1 MRGDS
6 PERINEYMQSKI
18 SYEHDEQIACGGVL
32 YIVATPIGN
41 LGDISARAI
50 EVLSMVDVIAAED
63 TRTTSALIGKL
74 GIGGRVGANLVSY
87 HEHNKARRRET
98 ILGYLEQGKK
108 VAVVSDAGT
117 PGISDPGE
125 DIVRCAIEAGYKVT
139 SVPGAVAFITALVMS
154 GMSTR
159 RFVFEG
165 FLPNDKKEHKQVL
178 ESLKYESR
186 TMILYEAPHRLVKTL
201 VELRDCFGAG
211 TRQVVLGREL
221 TKRYEE
227 VLRKSIDEWL
237 AYFESVAP
245 RGEYVLIVEGCVDGE
260 LLRRNETSFWSEM
273 SVEEH
278 FQHYV
283 AGGMKRNDAVKSVAL
298 DRGVPKREIYD
309 VVMK

>member
-1 MRGDS
+1 MS
-6 PERINEYMQSKI
+6 VNINEKMNEKEFYEDNGQSLG
-18 SYEHDEQIACGGVL
+18 GGVL
-32 YIVATPIGN
+32 YVVATPIGN

-63 TRTTSALIGKL
+63 TRTTSALISKL
-74 GIGGRVGANLVSY
+74 GIGEHVSANMVSY
-87 HEHNKARRRET
+87 HEHNKAMRRET
-98 ILGYLEQGKK
+98 ILGYLDQGKN
-108 VAVVSDAGT
+108 VALVSDAGT

-139 SVPGAVAFITALVMS
+139 AIPGAVAFITALVMS

-201 VELRDCFGAG
+201 SELREYVGGD
-211 TRQVVLGREL
+211 REVVLAREL

-227 VLRKSIDEWL
+227 VLCKSIDEWL
-237 AYFESVAP
+237 EYLENVGP
-245 RGEYVLIVEGCVDGE
+245 RGEYVMIVEGCEDGE
-260 LLRRNETSFWSEM
+260 QLRKSATSFWSDM
-273 SVEEH
+273 SIEEH
-278 FQHYV
+278 FEHYV
-283 AGGMKRNDAVKSVAL
+283 AEGMKRNDAVKAVAA
-298 DRGVPKREIYD
+298 DRGVSKRDIYD
-309 VVMK
+309 LVMK